1 MGARYKKKLT
11 KIQSRPTFE
20 AINRRHLT
28 SVRKMSATMTSPV
41 SLFFFFTWTLM
52 SGITSADECSL
63 TPVIH
68 ILSYPGCNSKPIPS
82 FACQGRC
89 TSYVQVSGSK
99 IWQTERSCMC
109 CQESGER
116 EATVTLNCPKA
127 RVGDPKRRKVLTRAP
142 VDCMCRPCT
151 DVEEGTVLAQEI
163 ANFIADDPMAHVPF
177 LK

>member
-1 MGARYKKKLT
+1 MGGVLLPWAL
-11 KIQSRPTFE
+11 
-20 AINRRHLT
+20 
-28 SVRKMSATMTSPV
+28 VV
-41 SLFFFFTWTLM
+41 VVVGVGVGVVW
-52 SGITSADECSL
+52 ADECSL

-68 ILSYPGCNSKPIPS
+68 ILSYPGCTSRPIAS

-99 IWQTERSCMC
+99 LWQTERSCMC

-116 EATVTLNCPKA
+116 EATITLHCPKA
-127 RVGDPKRRKVLTRAP
+127 KPNTKKILTRAP

-163 ANFIADDPMAHVPF
+163 ANFIQDSPMDSVPF

>member
-1 MGARYKKKLT
+1 MTPLFIKMM
-11 KIQSRPTFE
+11 
-20 AINRRHLT
+20 
-28 SVRKMSATMTSPV
+28 SVVTLIMAVAAVMLVDMTQ
-41 SLFFFFTWTLM
+41 
-52 SGITSADECSL
+52 AEECSL

-116 EATVTLNCPKA
+116 EATVTLTCPKPRPGEP
-127 RVGDPKRRKVLTRAP
+127 RVKKILTRAP
-142 VDCMCRPCT
+142 IDCMCRPCT
-151 DVEEGTVLAQEI
+151 DVEEGTVMAQEI
-163 ANFIADDPMAHVPF
+163 ANFIADDPMGNVPF